1 MRRTLLMTVCLATA
15 WTMQAQKIDFD
26 FQGKTGNE
34 RYTET
39 GFLNWPIGSKG
50 VAEDAIPHYK
60 DDGVTV
66 DYPNPAL
73 GALPEGMQISVTN
86 ATTGVA
92 DGFFPGI
99 CSVWAKKN
107 VESNTLSKI
116 PGEALSTIDYD
127 VDGEGRPDQRLNP
140 SVPSTL
146 RFTIKGMAAGNHTLL
161 AYHNASDAGFVQKNG
176 AAPQL
181 KVLVN
186 GVEVASGIAQSAYD
200 GTNVQSLDD
209 IASSFISFTA
219 EAGKDVVI
227 DYVAVP
233 GDGSANN
240 TVYVNGMVF
249 DAVDP
254 NMKVTNMRPLNG
266 NLHVDAPNGA
276 AILSWTGSASAA
288 SHRVMFGTSEDN
300 LQEVQNT
307 AVESYT
313 ATGLSCLKTYYWRVD
328 EVPAAGDPVE
338 GEVFSF
344 RINRLAFPGAEGF
357 GRFAMGGRD
366 GQVVHVTSL
375 EDDGTEGTLRWALE
389 TVTGPRTVVFDVS
402 GIITLNKR
410 LTVNEPYVTIAGQT
424 APGDG
429 ILIRGHAISLHSESI
444 TRFIHHRMG
453 SVINE
458 DKGTGYSGVDLQG
471 KNNSILDHASIGWA
485 TAETLKAASN
495 YTNNI
500 TVQNSII
507 AEALTSGMPG
517 EDNYGYGFDAGG
529 EHGSFHHNL
538 MAHNYYN
545 NMAISGGQDAS
556 LHWIGEEEYYNNVAY
571 NWGSGVAG
579 GSASKLNF
587 AGNYYKAGPAST
599 QKERLLSINV
609 PKNGSGTINYYVSGN
624 LLDVDGTII
633 DNPYSVNTAKDEDGN
648 PVEDAYVPE
657 KSETKVVD
665 NGAVYEDARTAYANV
680 LSQAGASLKRDATDK
695 RIINEVLT
703 GTASKGE
710 NGMIAEIDMETYADY
725 DVYEKITRDANWD
738 ANQNG
743 IADWFETATGK
754 TDANADTDGDG
765 YTNLEDYLNFM
776 AAPHA
781 AVTAGETAE
790 FNLSDYFA
798 GVSGATFAVEGKG
811 SVEGTTLKVATATTD
826 PVMLQTKV
834 TAQAGDIKVTR
845 DFFVCVSGG
854 SSTGI
859 NNLSTAKAMV
869 ESYELY
875 NAAGVL
881 VGQGN
886 GNGAAVDRLPL
897 KGNAAGVYVLKVKDT
912 EGHSRTFSVVMK

>member
-1 MRRTLLMTVCLATA
+1 MIMKRILLMTWCLMAGLA
-15 WTMQAQKIDFD
+15 MQAQKIDFD
-26 FQGKTGNE
+26 FQGKTGSD
-34 RYTET
+34 RYTEV
-39 GFLNWPIGSKG
+39 GFLNWPVSSKG
-50 VAEDAIPHYK
+50 TAEDAIPHYK

-66 DYPNPAL
+66 DYPKPEL
-73 GALPEGMQISVTN
+73 GALPEGMQITVTN
-86 ATTGVA
+86 ATTGLA
-92 DGFFPGI
+92 EGFYPGI

-107 VESNTLSKI
+107 VESNALSKI

-127 VDGEGRPDQRLNP
+127 VDGDGRPDQRLNP

-146 RFTIKGMAAGNHTLL
+146 RFTIKGMAAGSHTLL
-161 AYHNASDAGFVQKNG
+161 AYHNAPDAGFVQKNG

-186 GVEVASGIAQSAYD
+186 GVEVANGINQSAYD

-219 EAGKDVVI
+219 ETGQDVVI

-233 GDGSANN
+233 VEGSANN

-254 NMKVTNMRPLNG
+254 NMKVTNMRPING
-266 NLHVDAPNGA
+266 NLHVDAIDGT

-300 LQEVQNT
+300 MQEVQNT
-307 AVESYT
+307 AAETYT
-313 ATGLSCLKTYYWRVD
+313 ATGLSCLNTYYWRVD
-328 EVPAAGDPVE
+328 EVPAAGEPVL
-338 GEVFSF
+338 GEVYSF
-344 RINRLAFPGAEGF
+344 RTNRLAFPGAEGF
-357 GRFAMGGRD
+357 GRYAIGGRG

-402 GIITLNKR
+402 GIITINKR

-429 ILIRGHAISLHSESI
+429 ILVRGHGMSLHSEGI
-444 TRFIHHRMG
+444 TRFIRHRMG

-485 TAETLKAASN
+485 TAETMKAAGN
-495 YTNNI
+495 YTDNI
-500 TVQNSII
+500 TVQNTMIS
-507 AEALTSGMPG
+507 EALTNDSPG
-517 EDNYGYGFDAGG
+517 NDGFGYGFDAGG

-545 NMAISGGQDAS
+545 NMSISGGTDAS

-587 AGNYYKAGPAST
+587 AANYYKAGPAST

-609 PKNGSGTINYYVSGN
+609 PKNGSGTIDYYVSGN
-624 LLDVDGTII
+624 LLDVNGTIT
-633 DNPYSVNTAKDEDGN
+633 DNPYVVNTQKDEDGN
-648 PVEDAYVPE
+648 PVEGAYEPA

-665 NGAVYEDARTAYANV
+665 NGAVYEDAKTAYANV
-680 LSQAGASLKRDATDK
+680 LSQAGASLKRDATDR
-695 RIINEVLT
+695 RIISEVLN
-703 GTASKGE
+703 GTAAEGE
-710 NGMIAEIDMETYADY
+710 NGMRASVGDSDY
-725 DVYEKITRDANWD
+725 DIYENVARSADFD

-743 IADWFETATGK
+743 IADWYETATGK
-754 TDANADTDGDG
+754 TDAQADSDGDG
-765 YTNLEDYLNFM
+765 YTNLEDYLNYM
-776 AAPHA
+776 ATPNQTIA
-781 AVTAGETAE
+781 AGETAE
-790 FNLSDYFA
+790 FKLNDYFA
-798 GVSGATFAVEGKG
+798 GISGATFAVEGRG
-811 SVEGTTLKVATATTD
+811 TVEGTTLKVATTAD
-826 PVMLQTKV
+826 DKGFLLAKV
-834 TAQAGDIKVTR
+834 TATSGDVKVTR
-845 DFFVCVSGG
+845 EFNVYLSGT
-854 SSTGI
+854 SAGI
-859 NNLSTAKAMV
+859 NTIANAKAKV
-869 ESYELY
+869 DSYEIY
-875 NAAGVL
+875 NAAGML

-897 KGNAAGVYVLKVKDT
+897 KGEKNGLYILKIKDT
-912 EGHSRTFSVVMK
+912 EGRSRSFSVIMK